1 MTTPTAGM
9 RFPRRLWWAPGY
21 EVSEVDAFVER
32 IEATLGNVAS
42 SGQAVT
48 AVDVQQIKFRTTW
61 REGYDEEMVDK
72 ALDSY
77 ALRLE

>member
-1 MTTPTAGM
+1 M

-21 EVSEVDAFVER
+21 EVSAVDAFVER
-32 IEATLGNVAS
+32 IEATLGNVAW

-48 AVDVQQIKFRTTW
+48 AADVRKAKFRTTW
-61 REGYDEEMVDK
+61 RQGYDEEMVDK

-77 ALRLE
+77 ALRLD